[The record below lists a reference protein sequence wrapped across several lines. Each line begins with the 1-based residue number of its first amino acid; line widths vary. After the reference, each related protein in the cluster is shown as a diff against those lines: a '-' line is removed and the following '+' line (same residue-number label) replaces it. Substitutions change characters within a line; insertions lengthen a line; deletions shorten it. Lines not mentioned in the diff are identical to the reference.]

1 MHRPWQVHRDTVAHP
16 DGQQR
21 WDRAY
26 QLLLQW
32 ADAASVAQAPAMN
45 QEEDDAHCAVCAGLD
60 QSSATDTH
68 D

>member
-1 MHRPWQVHRDTVAHP
+1 MKRQWRIRRQASPKP

-32 ADAASVAQAPAMN
+32 SQVPPVN
-45 QEEDDAHCAVCAGLD
+45 SLLPPHTSPNLTQETSDDPH
-60 QSSATDTH
+60 
-68 D
+68 

>member
-1 MHRPWQVHRDTVAHP
+1 MHRSWQVHRDTVARP

-32 ADAASVAQAPAMN
+32 ADAATMAQPPATN
-45 QEEDDAHCAVCAGLD
+45 QEEDDAHCTVCAGLD
-60 QSSATDTH
+60 QSSAADTH
-68 D
+68 H